1 MSAPRVPPSAS
12 WHIPSWCDSWGVWH
26 RDRSRTWWSYLVPS
40 NSAYSMIYK
49 WMSSTGNKP
58 RYVYKNPSVST
69 TQRYLAATELGK
81 KISILSAVLNYH
93 FGKLSRAQILLL
105 VMHLISIKHAIL
117 SHLVLSSR
125 TWMASAK
132 QQHRTTSVCSSS
144 THYPGHHNC
153 TSMFILFN
161 SSSLG

>member
-1 MSAPRVPPSAS
+1 MGISHHGVILGVSGTGTGVGLDDPTWSLPTQ
-12 WHIPSWCDSWGVWH
+12 HI
-26 RDRSRTWWSYLVPS
+26 WWFISGCHQLETNHDMYIKIPLYPL
-40 NSAYSMIYK
+40 
-49 WMSSTGNKP
+49 
-58 RYVYKNPSVST
+58 

-105 VMHLISIKHAIL
+105 VMHLISIKHATL

-132 QQHRTTSVCSSS
+132 QQHLTTSICSSS